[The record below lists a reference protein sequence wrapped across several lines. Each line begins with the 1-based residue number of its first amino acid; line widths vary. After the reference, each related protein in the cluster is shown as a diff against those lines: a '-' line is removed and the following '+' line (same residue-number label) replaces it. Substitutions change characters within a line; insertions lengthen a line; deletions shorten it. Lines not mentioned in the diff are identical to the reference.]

1 MPPSG
6 CKRLIYNYL
15 LNIDFFEQTIKLL
28 HLLQSEVVMK
38 RFKAKAGRKIRDGN
52 KQEANNIFC
61 CVLLKSVHWLVNYY
75 TLISYIL
82 NRNQSF
88 LLQLQV
94 ITA

>member
-28 HLLQSEVVMK
+28 HLLQPEVAMK

-52 KQEANNIFC
+52 NKRLTIYF
-61 CVLLKSVHWLVNYY
+61 VV
-75 TLISYIL
+75 SYWKPFIG
-82 NRNQSF
+82 
-88 LLQLQV
+88 
-94 ITA
+94 